1 MQQNLISG
9 NITTAQI
16 NEAKTNITALK
27 TTLDGILQNL
37 LPEERLE
44 LAKMGDETLVF
55 VGKCVDYASQ
65 NSNLVPSFIDVA
77 EAKKDFD
84 LASNLNELLQQLQPL
99 CQSLEDTIMMAGSD
113 SYQASLSFY
122 GNVKLAAKN
131 NVAGSTA
138 IAQDLAQRFS
148 GKARR
153 VKAA

>member
-9 NITTAQI
+9 NITAAQI
-16 NEAKTNITALK
+16 NEAKTNITVFK

-37 LPEERLE
+37 LPEEWLG
-44 LAKMGDETLVF
+44 LAKMFDKTLAF

-77 EAKKDFD
+77 EAKNDFD

-138 IAQDLAQRFS
+138 IARDLAQRFP

-153 VKAA
+153 VKVA